1 MKPGGFSP
9 HLCNSKSSN
18 SGRVAAHFNELTP
31 QIPTQHVTQSLLCH
45 MYNPR
50 HMWCLL
56 PALLYLPKALLCLE
70 KGKKKPIRLTQPLLV
85 CMSGIQAHGFFLS
98 FPPQSQLF
106 TPITHP
112 RHSLS
117 LGKNLGF
124 TQAQLL
130 FLFSQKY
137 FWYLPLMW
145 SANKRA

>member
-18 SGRVAAHFNELTP
+18 SGRVAAHFNELTL

-70 KGKKKPIRLTQPLLV
+70 KGKKKPHQTHTTALGLHVRHPGAWFFSILPSSKPSVYPYNTSQTQFVTWKEFRLYLGSTSFSLFAKV
-85 CMSGIQAHGFFLS
+85 LS
-98 FPPQSQLF
+98 VF
-106 TPITHP
+106 TFNVV
-112 RHSLS
+112 
-117 LGKNLGF
+117 G
-124 TQAQLL
+124 
-130 FLFSQKY
+130 
-137 FWYLPLMW
+137 
-145 SANKRA
+145 